1 MTCFGF
7 VFNSEIEKEVIKDS
21 KIKVINYEK
30 ERFLEELLLSTM
42 RLSIWSKFIR
52 KSFIEK
58 KKVYSNI
65 IYRGYTISIL
75 FSFIW
80 RVLCSNLLFL

>member
-30 ERFLEELLLSTM
+30 EWFLEELLLSTM

>member
-7 VFNSEIEKEVIKDS
+7 VFNSEIEKEVTKDS